1 MCYHALPAFRGFQP
15 SHHRLHKFRY
25 IYIYIDSIY
34 LHIYLYIYIYNYSYI
49 PCTSSLPKDLAEPSS
64 APQVS
69 LYIYTYNIYL
79 YIFIYKGTYRC
90 VTMHFQPS
98 EGSNRDI
105 IGSTSFASRITRSR
119 QANSSAFSCDTI
131 PACEAQHRHT
141 LVKGALQLN

>member
-1 MCYHALPAFRGFQP
+1 MCYHALPAFRRFQP
-15 SHHRLHKFRY
+15 RHHRLHKFRY
-25 IYIYIDSIY
+25 ISIHIIYIY
-34 LHIYLYIYIYNYSYI
+34 IYLYIKVHIDVL
-49 PCTSSLPKDLAEPSS
+49 PCTSSLPKVPTETSS